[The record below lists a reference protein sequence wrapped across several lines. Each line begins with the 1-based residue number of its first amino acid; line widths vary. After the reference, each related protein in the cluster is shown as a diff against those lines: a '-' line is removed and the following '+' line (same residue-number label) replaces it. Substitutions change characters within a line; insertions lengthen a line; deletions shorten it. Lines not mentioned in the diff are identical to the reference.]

1 MNGGALPYIGVLPY
15 IPENITVHLG
25 SASSDAANVTVP
37 FVDYIKNV
45 ASSEIYPTWPE
56 NALRANIL
64 AQISFA
70 LNRVYTEY
78 YRSRGYPFDITSSTA
93 IDQAYVQ
100 GRDIFDNIS
109 QLVDELF
116 ATYIRRDDSIVPLFA
131 LYCDGIQV
139 QCDGLSQ
146 WGTVP
151 LAEAGLTPYEILTR
165 FYGGDIVLVED
176 APIQGITESYPGV
189 PLRLGSTGN
198 EVRQVQLRL
207 NRIRRNFPAIPR
219 IQNPD
224 GIFDNDTAEAV
235 EAYQQLF
242 SLTPDGIVGR
252 ATWYSISRTA
262 AAVTRLSELNAEGI
276 DAEDVMNTQ
285 PPVLQEG
292 DSGTGVRELQYFL
305 SFIAFFDDQIQ
316 PVTIDGDFGER
327 TRQSVMSFQRRYGLT
342 EDGIVGVVTWSTL
355 FSVYRTYLDS
365 LPEGYFG
372 VQVQPYPGTPLRI
385 GSEGEDVETLQ
396 TYLNGVADVYR
407 SIPKVTV
414 DGIFGQATAQSVRIF
429 QGLFGLPVTG
439 IVGATTWNTLAR
451 TYGEI
456 RNEE

>member
-1 MNGGALPYIGVLPY
+1 M
-15 IPENITVHLG
+15 
-25 SASSDAANVTVP
+25 
-37 FVDYIKNV
+37 
-45 ASSEIYPTWPE
+45 
-56 NALRANIL
+56 
-64 AQISFA
+64 
-70 LNRVYTEY
+70 
-78 YRSRGYPFDITSSTA
+78 
-93 IDQAYVQ
+93 
-100 GRDIFDNIS
+100 
-109 QLVDELF
+109 
-116 ATYIRRDDSIVPLFA
+116 
-131 LYCDGIQV
+131 
-139 QCDGLSQ
+139 
-146 WGTVP
+146 
-151 LAEAGLTPYEILTR
+151 
-165 FYGGDIVLVED
+165 
-176 APIQGITESYPGV
+176 
-189 PLRLGSTGN
+189 
-198 EVRQVQLRL
+198 QLRL

-219 IQNPD
+219 ITNPD
-224 GIFDNDTAEAV
+224 GIFDNDTAAAV

-285 PPVLQEG
+285 PPVLMQG

-305 SFIAFFDDQIQ
+305 SFIAFFDDRIQ
-316 PVTIDGDFGER
+316 PVTIDGAFGER
-327 TRQSVMSFQRRYGLT
+327 TRQSVESFQRLYGLT

-365 LPEGYFG
+365 LPDGYFG
-372 VQVQPYPGTPLRI
+372 VQVQPYPGTPLRL

-414 DGIFGQATAQSVRIF
+414 DGIFGQATDQSVRVF

-451 TYGEI
+451 TYGEV
-456 RNEE
+456 RSEQ

>member
-1 MNGGALPYIGVLPY
+1 MTGGALPY

-25 SASSDAANVTVP
+25 PAASDAANVTVP

-56 NALRANIL
+56 AALRANIL

-78 YRSRGYPFDITSSTA
+78 YRSRGYPFDITNSTA
-93 IDQAYVQ
+93 IDQAFVY

-109 QLVDELF
+109 QIVEELF
-116 ATYIRRDDSIVPLFA
+116 STYIRREDTIVPLFA
-131 LYCDGIQV
+131 LYCDGIRV

-151 LAEAGLTPYEILTR
+151 LAEAGLSPFEILTR

-176 APIQGITESYPGV
+176 APIRGITESYPGT

-198 EVRQVQLRL
+198 EVRQIQLRL

-224 GIFDNDTAEAV
+224 GIFDNDTQTAV
-235 EAYQQLF
+235 EAYQETF

-262 AAVTRLSELNAEGI
+262 AAVTRLAELNAEGI

-285 PPVLQEG
+285 PSLLQQG
-292 DSGTGVRELQYFL
+292 DTGVGVRELQYFL
-305 SFIAFFDDQIQ
+305 AFIAFFNEQVQ
-316 PVTIDGDFGER
+316 PVTIDGYFGER
-327 TRQSVMSFQRRYGLT
+327 TRQSVESFQRTYGLT
-342 EDGIVGVVTWSTL
+342 PDGIVGTATWNTL

-365 LPEGYFG
+365 LPAGYFG
-372 VQVQPYPGTPLRI
+372 VQVQPYPGTPLRY

-396 TYLNGVADVYR
+396 TYLNGVANVYR

-414 DGIFGQATAQSVRIF
+414 DGIFGQATAQSVRVF

-451 TYGEI
+451 TYGEVVG
-456 RNEE
+456 

>member
-1 MNGGALPYIGVLPY
+1 MTGDALPYIGVLPY
-15 IPENITVHLG
+15 IPETITVHLG
-25 SASSDAANVTVP
+25 PASTAAPDVTVS

-64 AQISFA
+64 AQVSFA

-78 YRSRGYPFDITSSTA
+78 YRSRGYAFDITNSTA
-93 IDQAYVQ
+93 IDQAFVY

-109 QLVDELF
+109 QIVEELF
-116 ATYIRRDDSIVPLFA
+116 STYIRRDDSIVPLFA
-131 LYCDGIQV
+131 LYCDGVQV

-176 APIQGITESYPGV
+176 APIRGITESYPGV
-189 PLRLGSTGN
+189 PLRLGSSGN
-198 EVRQVQLRL
+198 DVRQMQLRL

-224 GIFDNDTAEAV
+224 GIFDNDTLDAV
-235 EAYQQLF
+235 ETYQEIF

-262 AAVTRLSELNAEGI
+262 AAVTRLAELNAEGI
-276 DAEDVMNTQ
+276 DAADVMNTR
-285 PPVLQEG
+285 PPVLREG
-292 DSGTGVRELQYFL
+292 DRGTGVRELQYFL
-305 SFIAFFDDQIQ
+305 SFIAFFDEQVQ
-316 PVTIDGDFGER
+316 SVTIDGDFGAR
-327 TRQSVMSFQRRYGLT
+327 TRQSVESFQRRYGLT
-342 EDGIVGVVTWSTL
+342 ADGVVGVVTWNTL

-365 LPEGYFG
+365 LPDGYFG
-372 VQVQPYPGTPLRI
+372 VAVRPYPGTPLRI
-385 GSEGEDVETLQ
+385 GSEGDDVSALQ
-396 TYLNGVADVYR
+396 TYLNGVAAVYR
-407 SIPKVTV
+407 SIPRVTA
-414 DGIFGQATAQSVRIF
+414 DGIFGQATAHSVRVF

-439 IVGATTWNTLAR
+439 VVGAATWNTLAR
-451 TYGEI
+451 TYAEVL
-456 RNEE
+456 EA